1 MNKVKSKFSSYILN
15 WLNLPVN
22 NLYSLENIKD
32 ELNKKQK
39 EMYDIN
45 KTNEEFKQKTRAKAL
60 AYYYRKKA
68 EKKALESAAEAA
80 TNE

>member
-1 MNKVKSKFSSYILN
+1 MESEKMKLT
-15 WLNLPVN
+15 P
-22 NLYSLENIKD
+22 LEKYEKIRESMRKANEKYRNANKD

-45 KTNEEFKQKTRAKAL
+45 KTNDEFKQKTRAKAL

-68 EKKALESAAEAA
+68 EKKAQEDAASIE
-80 TNE
+80 